1 VTVLTALCSA
11 QADNSSDV
19 ISINEGY
26 KEEPVSH
33 RSQGNDSLLSVISS
47 IIDPGQRRIP
57 IKLSSY
63 SQGDNVLTEIG
74 CVLSRVE
81 DDEHALV

>member
-1 VTVLTALCSA
+1 VTDLTAIGSA
-11 QADNSSDV
+11 QADNSSDL
-19 ISINEGY
+19 ISINEDY
-26 KEEPVSH
+26 KEEPLSH

-57 IKLSSY
+57 IKLSSR
-63 SQGDNVLTEIG
+63 SQGDPVLTEIG

-81 DDEHALV
+81 DDAHALV